1 MQTRQHTKAQLVE
14 RLAGPRQGAPVG
26 GLVQRTTW
34 TTFRTTHR
42 PFWWVCGRMLW
53 GFAGVVSCT
62 YCCRCTSR
70 SHQRAHMLD
79 AHTRSAT
86 LPHRRLASRA
96 PPRRRVYGH
105 RCQAC
110 LCIDPPYCNID
121 IVSLCTKKRIDVAIR
136 GCESP
141 STSPDTHHMFNLPT
155 LFPSCNFYTSPPLI
169 ICPTCLHCFILQF
182 LYIPATHH
190 IMSNLPTLFH
200 PAI

>member
-1 MQTRQHTKAQLVE
+1 MRANAL
-14 RLAGPRQGAPVG
+14 
-26 GLVQRTTW
+26 
-34 TTFRTTHR
+34 
-42 PFWWVCGRMLW
+42 
-53 GFAGVVSCT
+53 GV
-62 YCCRCTSR
+62 CRCCVVHVLLSMHKPQPSARTHAR
-70 SHQRAHMLD
+70 CSH
-79 AHTRSAT
+79 T
-86 LPHRRLASRA
+86 LCNSA
-96 PPRRRVYGH
+96 PPSTGVKGTSTPGSLGVYGH

-190 IMSNLPTLFH
+190 MSNLPTLFH